1 MAIVSTKTLV
11 QEWHCPPLLLTVQQM
26 VLASLLLR
34 LALAVRDGAPQP
46 LPWESSMSPCSTSH
60 ITKPCHDDDEP
71 GGVLAAVADGEPST
85 WHRNVLS
92 RYPAV
97 VPRVSM
103 LTKMAQYHSSFVL
116 VGIFNAL
123 EFLCSNLAFSIAD
136 ADFVETVKASD
147 PITSAAIAVIAKVD
161 QLSAKEGVSLLL
173 LVGGILLST
182 WSHCS
187 FDAAGTDPQHHLQT
201 EKLVES
207 AQTTGLTLLCFGF
220 HALRQKKYR
229 SIVATGT
236 GSPSSNGGTTNNNQS
251 VDDNAMTVPL
261 LSPTLPPPSPPT
273 MAVMDDVNLLYR
285 MVQIGAA
292 FLALPMLLMHG
303 QDIWR
308 AVVHQPLDVQTAYC
322 GILALNSCSYVV
334 YKYVLLLG
342 CLLLSVLVPSFCSL
356 PVFVFAVT
364 FQVCPRVTCSANS
377 RPCKVRR

>member
-1 MAIVSTKTLV
+1 
-11 QEWHCPPLLLTVQQM
+11 
-26 VLASLLLR
+26 
-34 LALAVRDGAPQP
+34 
-46 LPWESSMSPCSTSH
+46 MSPCSTSH

-71 GGVLAAVADGEPST
+71 GGVLAAVADGEPSF
-85 WHRNVLS
+85 WRRKVLC

-103 LTKMAQYHSSFVL
+103 LTRMAQYHSSFVL

-236 GSPSSNGGTTNNNQS
+236 GSPSSNGVTTNNNQS
-251 VDDNAMTVPL
+251 GDDNAMTVPL

-308 AVVHQPLDVQTAYC
+308 ALVHHPWDVQTAYC
-322 GILALNSCSYVV
+322 GVVALNSCSYVM

-342 CLLLSVLVPSFCSL
+342 CALLLSVLVPSFCSL
-356 PVFVFAVT
+356 PVLLLPILLQFVLVLRARQTHGRAKFVA
-364 FQVCPRVTCSANS
+364 
-377 RPCKVRR
+377 